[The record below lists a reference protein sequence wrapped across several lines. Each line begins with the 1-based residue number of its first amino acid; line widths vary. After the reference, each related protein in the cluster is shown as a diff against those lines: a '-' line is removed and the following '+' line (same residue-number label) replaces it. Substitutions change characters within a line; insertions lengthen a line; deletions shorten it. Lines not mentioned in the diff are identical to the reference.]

1 MQREYK
7 KVVVLIIIALTM
19 LFLSPTNAYAEEDPE
34 SAAFM
39 PFEELFKGKNSNVY
53 LTEFEKNY
61 HLDMKEVTITNL
73 GDTGGW
79 LLNSIANVIFYVQK
93 GIGKIIVTI
102 FYWSFELDVYTMFSG
117 ILNSFVKNMKTG
129 LFDQMAV
136 LCIALLGI
144 FFAVKLVQDQKT
156 QVWVAILQTVII
168 AAIAIYFF
176 TNPAGVLRQVDK
188 ASKEISSIVLTG
200 TYKATNEG
208 ATPNSAVIAASNQIW
223 YIYVHQP
230 WQMLEFGNISIAKQY
245 EKQILLLPPSS
256 DERKALIKNLAKDKR
271 YFTAE
276 WGAKRLGFELLYLI
290 PLLII
295 LIIIAI
301 LCALMIIYQFL
312 TVFFTM
318 FGVFV
323 FIMALVPFFGIRII
337 QNWASKIIG
346 FAGIKIIVTFCL
358 GFMIA
363 FITTIVE
370 QTQDYGWIMT
380 IVLEVAVVA
389 GIIMKKDAIFEA
401 FTNMRLAPG
410 NPGLFNKQLRRDYNV
425 EPKTNEVSTKAVK
438 GSGKLT
444 WGAMKGVGRILKRRK
459 DEEED
464 YGGVEPGN
472 ESLGKSAKALGTESV
487 KENSKAGKQDNTAS
501 SKRILSSNSQHMDTT
516 LSNGLQE
523 EKTNENDNFRQLLKK
538 AEEILEQQ
546 YELQKTAAEDKAEKV
561 HKVPEYP
568 SFVNKVD
575 TREKLGA
582 PRFDQ
587 REVISVAQELDRV
600 TKAGGKP
607 EDLINKDASQSDR
620 KAANPSSVMEIVV
633 NGQKETVDRQE
644 AYKVVV
650 EDAAKE
656 YTKEFNQDYNK
667 TYDPKFMEGVISKFG
682 MQNTREI
689 LDKMKDIRGR
699 DGGIK
704 NPAGYLT
711 QSLKNKARDNTTMYG
726 QGRNDMFENEKSRT
740 DEESA

>member
-1 MQREYK
+1 MHRKYK
-7 KVVVLIIIALTM
+7 KVIVLIIIVLTV
-19 LFLSPTNAYAEEDPE
+19 LSFSPSIAYAEEDPE

-53 LTEFEKNY
+53 LTEYEKNY
-61 HLDMKEVTITNL
+61 HLDMKEVTIANL

-102 FYWSFELDVYTMFSG
+102 FYWSFELDVYAMFAG

-144 FFAVKLVQDQKT
+144 FFAIKLVQDQKT
-156 QVWVAILQTVII
+156 QVWVAILQTAII

-176 TNPAGVLRQVDK
+176 TNPAGVLQQVDK

-208 ATPNSAVIAASNQIW
+208 ATPSSAVIAASNQIW

-245 EKQILLLPPSS
+245 EKQILSLPPSS
-256 DERKALIKNLAKDKR
+256 DERKALIKSLAKDKR

-323 FIMALVPFFGIRII
+323 FIMALVPFFGVRII

-358 GFMIA
+358 GIMIA

-370 QTQDYGWIMT
+370 QTQEYGWIMT

-425 EPKTNEVSTKAVK
+425 EPKTNEISTKAVK

-459 DEEED
+459 DDAEETGEEEP
-464 YGGVEPGN
+464 VN
-472 ESLGKSAKALGTESV
+472 EVSGKSAKMLGTGSIN
-487 KENSKAGKQDNTAS
+487 ENKRDDAAS
-501 SKRILSSNSQHMDTT
+501 SKASGNRHYSETT

-523 EKTNENDNFRQLLKK
+523 EKSDGNDNDNFRQLLKK

-546 YELQKTAAEDKAEKV
+546 YELQKTAAEEKAEKV
-561 HKVPEYP
+561 NKVPEYP

-607 EDLINKDASQSDR
+607 EDLINKDAEQSDR
-620 KAANPSSVMEIVV
+620 KATNPTSVMEIVI

-644 AYKVVV
+644 AYKVVT
-650 EDAAKE
+650 DNAAKE
-656 YTKEFNQDYNK
+656 YTKEFNQDYDK
-667 TYDPKFMEGVISKFG
+667 TYDPKFMEEVISKFG
-682 MQNTREI
+682 MQNTREM

-711 QSLKNKARDNTTMYG
+711 QSLKNKVRDDTNVYNR
-726 QGRNDMFENEKSRT
+726 GRDDTLENENSGSNG
-740 DEESA
+740 ESA

>member
-1 MQREYK
+1 MHHKYK
-7 KVVVLIIIALTM
+7 KVIVLIIIVLTT
-19 LFLSPTNAYAEEDPE
+19 LSFSPANVYAEEDPE

-53 LTEFEKNY
+53 LTEYEKNY

-79 LLNSIANVIFYVQK
+79 LLNQIANVIFSVQK
-93 GIGKIIVTI
+93 GLGKIIVMV
-102 FYWSFELDVYTMFSG
+102 FYWSFELDVYSMFAG
-117 ILNSFVKNMKTG
+117 ILNNFVDNMKTG

-156 QVWVAILQTVII
+156 QVWVAILQTAII

-176 TNPAGVLRQVDK
+176 SNPAGVLRQVDK
-188 ASKEISSIVLTG
+188 ASKEISSVVLTG

-245 EKQILLLPPSS
+245 EKQILSLPPSS
-256 DERKALIKNLAKDKR
+256 DERKALIKSLAKDKR

-295 LIIIAI
+295 LVIIAI

-323 FIMALVPFFGIRII
+323 FIMALIPFFGIRII

-358 GFMIA
+358 GIMIA

-389 GIIMKKDAIFEA
+389 GIIIKKDAIFEA

-425 EPKTNEVSTKAVK
+425 EPKTNEISTKAVK

-444 WGAMKGVGRILKRRK
+444 WGAMKGVGRIFRRRK
-459 DEEED
+459 DDAEDTGEEE
-464 YGGVEPGN
+464 PRN
-472 ESLGKSAKALGTESV
+472 ETSGKSAKMLGTGSV
-487 KENSKAGKQDNTAS
+487 KENKREDVAS
-501 SKRILSSNSQHMDTT
+501 SKTSGNRHYSETT

-523 EKTNENDNFRQLLKK
+523 EKSAGNDNDNFRQLLKK

-546 YELQKTAAEDKAEKV
+546 YELQKTAAEEKAEKV
-561 HKVPEYP
+561 NKAPEYP

-587 REVISVAQELDRV
+587 REKISVAQELDRV
-600 TKAGGKP
+600 AKAGGKP
-607 EDLINKDASQSDR
+607 DDLINRDAMKSEM
-620 KAANPSSVMEIVV
+620 KAANPASVMEIVV
-633 NGQKETVDRQE
+633 NGQKETIDRQE
-644 AYKVVV
+644 AYKVVT
-650 EDAAKE
+650 ENTAKD
-656 YTKEFNQDYNK
+656 YTNEFNQDYNK
-667 TYDPKFMEGVISKFG
+667 TYDPKFMEEIISKFG
-682 MQNTREI
+682 MQNTREM

-699 DGGIK
+699 DGVIK

-711 QSLKNKARDNTTMYG
+711 QSLKNKARDDTNMYN
-726 QGRNDMFENEKSRT
+726 QGRNDTFENENSGSNG
-740 DEESA
+740 ESV